1 MTEVDAK
8 YEHSLRTIHNRESIQ
23 TDIYPLYQLKGQQS
37 TALPIGF
44 HSTLQLFLSDV
55 WHSCLHSACH
65 NHSHSHSP
73 LSVSPQQPIPRSHLA
88 LKRGLG
94 IGPIPGD
101 KTTLF
106 NTPWQRT
113 RFLCGF
119 HARYVGLLP
128 LGNMTKLT
136 GEDFICNGDRAACR
150 IQITSR
156 RFAEQ
161 TTIVPLLYE
170 HRHLPLQSVQAITS
184 LPTTPVPEFSLFRT

>member
-1 MTEVDAK
+1 MNK
-8 YEHSLRTIHNRESIQ
+8 WIIHRL
-23 TDIYPLYQLKGQQS
+23 D
-37 TALPIGF
+37 
-44 HSTLQLFLSDV
+44 STLRSSSFLVTYDTP
-55 WHSCLHSACH
+55 ACTPPAIAIAIAITTA
-65 NHSHSHSP
+65 P
-73 LSVSPQQPIPRSHLA
+73 LSVSPQYPTPRSHLT

-119 HARYVGLLP
+119 HARDVGLLP

-170 HRHLPLQSVQAITS
+170 HRHLPLQSIQAITS
-184 LPTTPVPEFSLFRT
+184 LPTTPVSEFSLFRT